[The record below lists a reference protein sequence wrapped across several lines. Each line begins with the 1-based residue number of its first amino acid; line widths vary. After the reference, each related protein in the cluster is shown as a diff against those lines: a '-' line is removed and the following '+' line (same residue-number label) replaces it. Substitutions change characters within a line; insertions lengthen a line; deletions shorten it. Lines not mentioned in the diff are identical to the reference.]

1 VRSYRPVIHPHRYPK
16 LLTAVVALVCAVAAV
31 AASPAAAGSAKSK
44 TPCWKTLINDWYDGR
59 IDGVYPIPCY
69 REALKHLPADVDAY
83 SSARDDIKQALQR
96 RIQSS
101 KGGGAS
107 SGGGTTT
114 TTTPGNDGSGGGSN
128 PGGGAGSGGNSDGN
142 GTGGGSSSGPLP
154 DIINAGKPAHADSV
168 PIPLLVLGG
177 LALILMAAGAAGYVV
192 RRQRQKRELAAS
204 AASFPS
210 GTPPRPSEQP

>member
-1 VRSYRPVIHPHRYPK
+1 MIHPHRYPN
-16 LLTAVVALVCAVAAV
+16 LLIATVALVCALAVV
-31 AASPAAAGSAKSK
+31 AASPAGAAPAKSK

-59 IDGVYPIPCY
+59 IDGVYPVHCY

-101 KGGGAS
+101 KGGGAG

-114 TTTPGNDGSGGGSN
+114 TTTPGNGGGGGSN
-128 PGGGAGSGGNSDGN
+128 PGGGAGSGGSGS
-142 GTGGGSSSGPLP
+142 GGGGGSASGPIP

-177 LALILMAAGAAGYVV
+177 VALILMAAGAAGYVV

-204 AASFPS
+204 AASFPKGS
-210 GTPPRPSEQP
+210 PPRPSEQP